1 MRSNWM
7 ILPLLTMAA
16 VVAANAQQPTK
27 VGVLNIQ
34 AAIAN
39 TQDGKKAAAD
49 LESKYAPRR
58 KEVES
63 DQSAINSLKD
73 QLQKGQNTMS
83 ETAKAQLIRDI
94 DDKTKRLNRKM
105 EDAQADLQQ
114 DQQKALQTI
123 GQKMM
128 VVIDKYAK
136 DHGYTLLID
145 VSSQQTPVLFAAS
158 DIDVTK
164 AIVDL
169 YDKNTTD
176 SATSSVSPAPT
187 APAQSKPAQHTP
199 SPVAKPK

>member
-1 MRSNWM
+1 
-7 ILPLLTMAA
+7 MAA
-16 VVAANAQQPTK
+16 VLAANAQQPTK

>member
-1 MRSNWM
+1 M

>member
-16 VVAANAQQPTK
+16 VLAANAQQPTK

>member
-1 MRSNWM
+1 
-7 ILPLLTMAA
+7 MAA
-16 VVAANAQQPTK
+16 VVAADAQQPTK

-58 KEVES
+58 KEVEG
-63 DQSAINSLKD
+63 DQSGINSLKD

-83 ETAKAQLIRDI
+83 EAAKAQMVRDI

-169 YDKNTTD
+169 YDKNTTG
-176 SATSSVSPAPT
+176 SATSSASPAPT
-187 APAQSKPAQHTP
+187 APAQSRPAQHTP
-199 SPVAKPK
+199 ATVAKPK

>member
-1 MRSNWM
+1 
-7 ILPLLTMAA
+7 MAA

-49 LESKYAPRR
+49 LDSKYAPRR

>member
-1 MRSNWM
+1 
-7 ILPLLTMAA
+7 MAA